1 MKFLKTITLP
11 AMVFTS
17 CFLGLGTSL
26 VNAPEKANET
36 VEVKAD
42 FISHVDYN
50 YLAMNE
56 SNFKVVEGADKGMA
70 INVTKKGSYWFEN
83 EKAPYG
89 AIDDFLGPQANE
101 STTGAIQ
108 SSTWTSEA
116 NTYITFTLGGGPRG
130 NTVELYKTTN
140 NGETSELKHTFNT
153 TDMGNVT
160 YLMMPRMYKIE
171 EAGDYYLK
179 LIDNSTDNYGNIIFG
194 GLCVNQSAEDAKQM
208 IELWKLGRR
217 WANLNENWF
226 ENISYDLDGVNYTPG
241 YTKIFEQ
248 LANNDE
254 FKDARDAQITS
265 TSFNEDFEEST
276 WLLNWTLDY
285 TYANK
290 HTKTDY
296 DSTLPTDLCIGYNW
310 SNARSDATTHEK
322 NNMPYNQTNSQY
334 FHGYYDENDKGFIAG
349 NQYKYRIIS
358 KAFKLSSDLI
368 SVKLSGYGAQLQLLS
383 AEQDDNN
390 NFTVLGT
397 IENDSFKDGDTSNI
411 AKSGTNCI
419 TMRRYIANVSDYN
432 GKLVRLGMVDS
443 STDSWGAI
451 NVDEIVTNIDANTFS
466 FKVDTFTQTNDT
478 GTSYGQLTD
487 KYVVLSDKEGKHQ
500 DINDAYDY
508 LQEHYTTLR
517 SADHGANFC
526 DIKTSTEV
534 TSLLDKFNNLSDGA
548 AAIVNRSQDYN
559 HGASA
564 TSENWYSSEAQVF
577 EAWKTIDYLMKE
589 NGKTNSHP
597 YTSSMNNVVSK
608 ISNNTTFMVTSI
620 IIAIFAVISIG
631 GFVIFKNKKNE
642 EKD

>member
-11 AMVFTS
+11 VMVFTS

-42 FISHVDYN
+42 FVPHVTYN

-56 SNFKVVEGADKGMA
+56 SNFKVIEGADNGMA

-89 AIDDFLGPQANE
+89 AIDDFLGPQTNE
-101 STTGAIQ
+101 STKGAIQ

-130 NTVELYKTTN
+130 NTVELYKTTD
-140 NGETSELKHTFNT
+140 NGQTGVLEHTFNT

-179 LIDNSTDNYGNIIFG
+179 LIDNSASDYGNIIFG

-226 ENISYDLDGVNYTPG
+226 EKISCEVDGVTYTPG
-241 YTKIFEQ
+241 YTKIFDQ

-254 FKDARDAQITS
+254 FKDAREAQITS
-265 TSFNEDFEEST
+265 TSFNEDFEKST

-285 TYANK
+285 TYQNK

-296 DSTLPTDLCIGYNW
+296 DSTLPTDLCIDYNW
-310 SNARSDATTHEK
+310 SNARSDATTHGN
-322 NNMPYNQTNSQY
+322 NNMPYNQEGSQY
-334 FHGYYDENDKGFIAG
+334 FHGFYENDKGFING
-349 NQYKYRIIS
+349 DGYKYRIIS

-368 SVKLSGYGAQLQLLS
+368 SVKLSGNGAQLQLLS

-397 IENDSFKDGDTSNI
+397 INNDSFNEGDTSNI
-411 AKSGTNCI
+411 AKSGTNYI
-419 TMRRYIANVSDYN
+419 TMRRYIANVSDFN
-432 GKLVRLGMVDS
+432 DGRLVRLGMVDS
-443 STDSWGAI
+443 RTDSWGAI
-451 NVDEIVTNIDANTFS
+451 NVDEIVTNIDADTFS
-466 FKVDTFTQTNDT
+466 FKVDTFTQTNT
-478 GTSYGQLTD
+478 AEGTSHGQLTD
-487 KYVVLSDKEGKHQ
+487 KYVV
-500 DINDAYDY
+500 
-508 LQEHYTTLR
+508 
-517 SADHGANFC
+517 
-526 DIKTSTEV
+526 
-534 TSLLDKFNNLSDGA
+534 
-548 AAIVNRSQDYN
+548 
-559 HGASA
+559 
-564 TSENWYSSEAQVF
+564 
-577 EAWKTIDYLMKE
+577 
-589 NGKTNSHP
+589 
-597 YTSSMNNVVSK
+597 
-608 ISNNTTFMVTSI
+608 
-620 IIAIFAVISIG
+620 
-631 GFVIFKNKKNE
+631 
-642 EKD
+642 